1 MADLDC
7 VCFSMKLG
15 NKSVDIESFC
25 DSALLSFSKRGAQR
39 SELRFSCLALRRRV
53 GKSKPILA
61 HRVLRPSEYQTIPNE
76 EMSRRSARQSK
87 SPPMSLTLVKAW
99 TAAKER
105 LKDAGIEQPAI
116 DARLMLEVA
125 ADVTRTEIVTDP
137 YRMLTVQQWETLDDY
152 LTRRARREPV
162 SHIIGRKGFWKILLQ
177 VNKNVL
183 TPRPETEVI
192 VDEVL
197 KAFPENMAFNM
208 LDLGVGSG
216 TILLA
221 VLAERP
227 AAKGLGVD
235 VSEEALA
242 VARENAANLDL
253 NTRCA
258 LLRGDWTAGLGD
270 AGFDL
275 VVSNPPYIASHII
288 ETLEPEVRDHEPR
301 LALDG
306 GPDGLNAYRQLAPE
320 ILRVL
325 KPAGMFAVEIGY
337 DQSADVEALFR
348 DAGAANVR
356 TIKDLSTHDRVVIG
370 VKNPLETLP

>member
-1 MADLDC
+1 M
-7 VCFSMKLG
+7 
-15 NKSVDIESFC
+15 
-25 DSALLSFSKRGAQR
+25 
-39 SELRFSCLALRRRV
+39 
-53 GKSKPILA
+53 
-61 HRVLRPSEYQTIPNE
+61 T
-76 EMSRRSARQSK
+76 
-87 SPPMSLTLVKAW
+87 LTLVKAW
-99 TAAKER
+99 TAAKDR
-105 LKDAGIEQPAI
+105 LKDAGIDQPSI

-125 ADVTRTEIVTDP
+125 AGVTRTEIVTDP
-137 YRMLTVQQWETLDDY
+137 YRELTAEQMETLDAF
-152 LTRRARREPV
+152 LARRARREPV

-197 KAFPENMAFNM
+197 KAFPENMPFSM

-235 VSEEALA
+235 ASSEALA
-242 VARENAANLDL
+242 VARDNAANLDL
-253 NTRCA
+253 NNRAA
-258 LLRGDWTAGLGD
+258 LMHGDWTAGLAD
-270 AGFDL
+270 ASFDL
-275 VVSNPPYIASHII
+275 VVSNPPYIPSKVI

-306 GPDGLNAYRQLAPE
+306 GEDGLEAYRVLAPE

-325 KPAGMFAVEIGY
+325 KPGGMFAVEIGY
-337 DQSADVEALFR
+337 DQSKDVEALFKA
-348 DAGAANVR
+348 AGAQQVR
-356 TIKDLSTHDRVVIG
+356 TVKDLSTHDRVVTG
-370 VKNPLETLP
+370 VKNPLETGA

>member
-1 MADLDC
+1 MT
-7 VCFSMKLG
+7 
-15 NKSVDIESFC
+15 
-25 DSALLSFSKRGAQR
+25 Q
-39 SELRFSCLALRRRV
+39 
-53 GKSKPILA
+53 
-61 HRVLRPSEYQTIPNE
+61 
-76 EMSRRSARQSK
+76 
-87 SPPMSLTLVKAW
+87 TLVKAW
-99 TAAKER
+99 TAAKDR
-105 LKDAGIEQPAI
+105 LKDAGIDQPSI

-125 ADVTRTEIVTDP
+125 AGVTRTEIVTDP
-137 YRMLTVQQWETLDDY
+137 YRELTAEQSAMLEEF

-197 KAFPENMAFNM
+197 KAFPESMPFSM

-235 VSEEALA
+235 ASNEALA
-242 VARENAANLDL
+242 VARDNAANLDL
-253 NTRCA
+253 NNRAA
-258 LLRGDWTAGLGD
+258 LMHGDWAAGLAD
-270 AGFDL
+270 ASFDL
-275 VVSNPPYIASHII
+275 VVSNPPYIPSAVI

-306 GPDGLNAYRQLAPE
+306 GADGLDAYRLLAPE

-325 KPAGMFAVEIGY
+325 KPGGMFAVEIGY
-337 DQSADVEALFR
+337 DQSKAVEALFR
-348 DAGAANVR
+348 AAGAQQVR
-356 TIKDLSTHDRVVIG
+356 TIKDLSTHDRVVTG
-370 VKNPLETLP
+370 VKNPLETGA

>member
-1 MADLDC
+1 M
-7 VCFSMKLG
+7 
-15 NKSVDIESFC
+15 
-25 DSALLSFSKRGAQR
+25 
-39 SELRFSCLALRRRV
+39 
-53 GKSKPILA
+53 
-61 HRVLRPSEYQTIPNE
+61 T
-76 EMSRRSARQSK
+76 
-87 SPPMSLTLVKAW
+87 LTLVKAW

-105 LKDAGIEQPAI
+105 LKDAGIDQPAI

-137 YRMLTVQQWETLDDY
+137 YRMLTEQQWATLDDY

-197 KAFPENMAFNM
+197 KAFPESMSFNM

-221 VLAERP
+221 ILAERP
-227 AAKGLGVD
+227 AARGLGID

-253 NTRCA
+253 NNRTA
-258 LLRGDWTAGLGD
+258 LLRGDWTTGLGD
-270 AGFDL
+270 EGFDL

-306 GPDGLNAYRQLAPE
+306 GPDGLDAYRQLAPE

-325 KPAGMFAVEIGY
+325 KPGGMFAVEIGY

-348 DAGAANVR
+348 QAGASNVR
-356 TIKDLSTHDRVVIG
+356 TIKDLSTHDRVVTG
-370 VKNPLETLP
+370 VKNPLESLA